1 MGPIG
6 TRQRTAWLM
15 LGPGLAVLL
24 LVAAWPLVRTV
35 WLGFTDATLDDPAGG
50 VWVGLDNY
58 LVRYADGEWGGVLA
72 DPLWWRALGNTLVF
86 VLVSVSLETLLGLG
100 IALVLHA
107 AFPGRALVRAAVLV
121 PWAIPSIVAAQM
133 WGWIYH
139 DQFGLLNDLLLRL
152 GLLEQPLAWTADPG
166 LMMGAVVLADVW
178 KTTPFMALLLLAG
191 LQMLPRDC
199 YEAARVDGVHPL
211 RVFWSVTL
219 PLIRPA
225 LVVAVIFRGLD
236 ALRVFDLIYVLTPNS
251 EQTMSISVY
260 ARQQLVDFQDLGYG
274 SAVSTL
280 VFFTLALCTLAFL
293 MAMRRRGGLL

>member
-152 GLLEQPLAWTADPG
+152 GLLDRPLAWTADPG